1 MSTWR
6 RRTAMTTSAI
16 VVLALGGGVVALDRL
31 DPVGATRTVAAT
43 PVEVA
48 AAPVSLV
55 CPGPVRLPA
64 SSGDAGF
71 DPAPVGAVTSVRV
84 ATTGVSSDGAE
95 PGTAASGLLTDLAGG
110 ASLARIAPSGPG
122 SASAEVTSP
131 TGPVLL
137 TANPVDG
144 RVPRTAGTSTSLVT
158 AGDLRGLAV
167 TACTE
172 AGTDAWLVGG
182 STALSST
189 ALLTL
194 VNPGTTAASVD
205 LEIWGPNGPA
215 ELSGGSALL
224 VAPHA
229 QRQLLL
235 SGIAAEQR
243 RIVVHVSATG
253 GTVAASLQDD
263 ALRGLTPG
271 GLTFVSAGSAPSTR
285 QVVTGITVPSSAIDD
300 TDQAVLR
307 LVVPGSS
314 DTTARISL
322 LGPDGVVP
330 LPGAESIDLAAGSVI
345 DVPLAG
351 IPAGSY
357 TAVVQAQVPVLAAAM
372 ITRIGGTGQLENE
385 SVIDRAWV
393 ASGAVG
399 SGGAAALP
407 SAPGVTSTIVLAGVG
422 RSTVDGG
429 GDATGTLRAFGVDGS
444 VLGDTSVTVPAGRT
458 IEVPVADLGAGA
470 VTVDLVPA
478 TDTTGT
484 DAELAW
490 AVVATAN
497 QSDGQ
502 LVAVLTPDSP
512 AERRS
517 LGPRQT
523 GDDRRAALSW
533 ATSRARS
540 PTVSAV
546 RTGHSY
552 QW

>member
-1 MSTWR
+1 
-6 RRTAMTTSAI
+6 MTTSAVA
-16 VVLALGGGVVALDRL
+16 VVAIAGGVIALGLQ
-31 DPVGATRTVAAT
+31 DPVGATRTVAA
-43 PVEVA
+43 PAVEVA
-48 AAPVSLV
+48 AAPVSLI

-71 DPAPVGAVTSVRV
+71 DPAPVGAITSVRG
-84 ATTGVSSDGAE
+84 ATTGIGSGGAL
-95 PGTAASGLLTDLAGG
+95 GTAAPGLLTDLATGG
-110 ASLARIAPSGPG
+110 ILARIAPSGRG
-122 SASAEVTSP
+122 AAAAAVTAAS
-131 TGPVLL
+131 GPVQL
-137 TANPVDG
+137 TADPVDG
-144 RVPRTAGTSTSLVT
+144 RVARAAGTSTSLVT

-167 TACTE
+167 TTCTE

-253 GTVAASLQDD
+253 GVVAASLQDD
-263 ALRGLTPG
+263 ELRGLTPG
-271 GLTFVSAGSAPSTR
+271 GLTFVPAGTAPSTR

-307 LVVPGSS
+307 LVAPGTS
-314 DTTARISL
+314 DTTATISL

-330 LPGAESIDLAAGSVI
+330 LPGAESVDLTAGSVI

-357 TAVVQAQVPVLAAAM
+357 TAVVQAPVPVLAAAM
-372 ITRIGGTGQLENE
+372 VTRIGGTGQLENE
-385 SVIDRAWV
+385 RVIDRAW
-393 ASGAVG
+393 
-399 SGGAAALP
+399 AAAGTVGTGGVVPLP
-407 SAPGVTSTIVLAGVG
+407 SAPGATSTIVLAGVG
-422 RSTVDGG
+422 RTAVDGG
-429 GDATGTLRAFGVDGS
+429 GDATGTLRAFAADGS
-444 VLGDTSVTVPAGRT
+444 VIGDTTVTVPAGQT
-458 IEVPVADLGAGA
+458 VAVPVSDLGADA

-478 TDTTGT
+478 ADTSGT
-484 DAELAW
+484 DAQLAW
-490 AVVATAN
+490 AVVATVT

-502 LVAVLTPDSP
+502 LVAVLTPTPPQSATP
-512 AERRS
+512 SVRV
-517 LGPRQT
+517 RQGT
-523 GDDRRAALSW
+523 
-533 ATSRARS
+533 
-540 PTVSAV
+540 TV
-546 RTGHSY
+546 GLP
-552 QW
+552 